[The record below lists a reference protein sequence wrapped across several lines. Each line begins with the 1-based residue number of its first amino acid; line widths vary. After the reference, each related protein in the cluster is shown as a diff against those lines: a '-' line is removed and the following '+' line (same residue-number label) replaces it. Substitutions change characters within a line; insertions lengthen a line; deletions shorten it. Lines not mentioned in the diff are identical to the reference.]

1 MALGK
6 GLTAEGLEG
15 QEVEFHSAKPLLPPT
30 LERLLL
36 LALCQVC
43 GTHGEE
49 SDLRAHGADVDTV
62 LSPAREER
70 PREDRGGC
78 GQPYPV
84 CIGREASEKRCCLKA
99 LKGHEGSFPGR

>member
-1 MALGK
+1 MALGR
-6 GLTAEGLEG
+6 GLTAEGREG
-15 QEVEFHSAKPLLPPT
+15 QEVEFHQPNPSCPPT
-30 LERLLL
+30 LECLLL

-43 GTHGEE
+43 GTHSEE

-62 LSPAREER
+62 LSPAREEH